1 MQDEVRRKRLS
12 GNEGKRRVGAMKR
25 IVYGNETFVVD
36 DRAGAAL
43 MQHALAIAESRD
55 PALVRIDVVQ
65 ADGTTREASLV
76 IGPSTPVVAV
86 DAPDLER
93 SDRSERPV
101 MARIRSIDPDA
112 VYDDAHTYFD
122 LGFDS

>member
-1 MQDEVRRKRLS
+1 
-12 GNEGKRRVGAMKR
+12 MKR

-36 DRAGAAL
+36 DRSGAAL
-43 MQHALAIAESRD
+43 MQQALAIAESRD
-55 PALVRIDVVQ
+55 PELVRIDVVQ
-65 ADGTTREASLV
+65 ADGSTREASLI
-76 IGPSTPVVAV
+76 IGPWTPVSAV

-93 SDRSERPV
+93 SDSRP